1 MNVLSADK
9 TGDKRVAGKIL
20 DPAIG
25 EIYCLNETETRMI
38 LDEIFVQK
46 FYLQEGISI
55 SPGDIVLDVGAN
67 IGAFTLF
74 AAQHGARVYAYE
86 PIPATFELLQL
97 NIQLHGFDKIAHPRN
112 IGLSDR
118 AEEKVMFHHPGAS
131 VLDSWTARDAHRD
144 LMVENWEEVLE
155 VFKTADPDLYHAI
168 RGLGTK
174 AFQQNAVREKV
185 KTVFAC
191 TVEIEC
197 KFDTLSGAIAKEDI
211 QSIGLLKLDAE
222 LADWEILDGVEAQDW
237 SRIRQVAMEV
247 HKSSDVEPI
256 SKFFTERGFNHVVG
270 KQLKFSTG
278 YVWARK

>member
-1 MNVLSADK
+1 MNAVKVDK
-9 TGDKRVAGKIL
+9 TNGKRVVRKIL
-20 DPAIG
+20 DPVVG

-38 LDEIFVQK
+38 LDEVFVHK
-46 FYLQEGISI
+46 YYLQEGISI

-67 IGAFTLF
+67 IGAFTLL
-74 AAQHGARVYAYE
+74 AARYGARVYAYE

-97 NIQLHGFDKIAHPRN
+97 NIQLHGFDKIAQPRN

-118 AEEKVMFHHPGAS
+118 AEQKVMFHHPGAS

-144 LMVENWEEVLE
+144 LLVENWEEVLE
-155 VFKTADPDLYHAI
+155 VFKTADPDLYDGI
-168 RGLGTK
+168 RGLATK
-174 AFQQNAVREKV
+174 TLQQYAVREQV
-185 KTVFAC
+185 KTLFAS

-222 LADWEILDGVEAQDW
+222 LADWEILAGVKAEDW

-256 SKFFTERGFNHVVG
+256 SKFFTERGFNHVA
-270 KQLKFSTG
+270 KECKFATG

>member
-1 MNVLSADK
+1 MNALNAAK
-9 TGDKRVAGKIL
+9 TDDKRVARKIL

-38 LDEIFVQK
+38 LDEIFVHK

-74 AAQHGARVYAYE
+74 AARHGAHVYAYE

-97 NIQLHGFDKIAHPRN
+97 NIQLHGFDKIAQPRN

-118 AEEKVMFHHPGAS
+118 AEEKVMFHHPRAS

-144 LMVENWEEVLE
+144 LMGENWEEVLE
-155 VFKTADPDLYHAI
+155 VLKTADPDQYHAI

-174 AFQQNAVREKV
+174 TLQQNAMREQV
-185 KTVFAC
+185 KTFFAS

-197 KFDTLSGAIAKEDI
+197 EFDTLSGAIAKEDI

-222 LADWEILDGVEAQDW
+222 LADWEILDGVKAEDW
-237 SRIRQVAMEV
+237 SRIQQVAMEV

-270 KQLKFSTG
+270 KPLKLDTG